1 MFSIHRQLLQII
13 YFVLRSHPL
22 TLRFGEKLHSIAIY
36 LDNNDARLVNNKND
50 RKDSAIYRNTFKL
63 AVDGKHVRD
72 FNYFDKRPSD

>member
-22 TLRFGEKLHSIAIY
+22 TLRFGEKLYSIAIY
-36 LDNNDARLVNNKND
+36 LENNDARLVNNKND
-50 RKDSAIYRNTFKL
+50 RRDSAIYRNTFEL
-63 AVDGKHVRD
+63 AVDWKHVRD